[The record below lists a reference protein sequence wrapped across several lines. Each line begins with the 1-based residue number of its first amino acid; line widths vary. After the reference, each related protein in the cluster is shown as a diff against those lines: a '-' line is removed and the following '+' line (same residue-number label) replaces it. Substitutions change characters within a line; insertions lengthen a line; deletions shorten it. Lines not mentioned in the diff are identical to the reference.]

1 MSQST
6 FDFYAHFPLPSGPIN
21 PDWLGPKFIATLDTL
36 SQIDPALFAGW
47 QVGDL
52 YKMKGIPLAAARPRI
67 SEIIGRNIAR
77 DDFGH
82 PEPDYGTALVAL
94 TSSASESRQMSFAA
108 MTYGT
113 A

>member
-52 YKMKGIPLAAARPRI
+52 YKMKGIPLAAARPARI
-67 SEIIGRNIAR
+67 IRYSLRGRLILEI
-77 DDFGH
+77 
-82 PEPDYGTALVAL
+82 
-94 TSSASESRQMSFAA
+94 
-108 MTYGT
+108 
-113 A
+113 